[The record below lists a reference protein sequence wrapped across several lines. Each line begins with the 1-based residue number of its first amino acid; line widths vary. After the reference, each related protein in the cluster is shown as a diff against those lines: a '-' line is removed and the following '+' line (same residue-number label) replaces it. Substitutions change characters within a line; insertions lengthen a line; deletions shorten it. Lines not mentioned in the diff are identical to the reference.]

1 MEDKTLDWLDSA
13 RKTHTRLTESVITV
27 FENLLK
33 ANNID
38 FLAVTGRTKDK
49 KSALE
54 KIDRKGYKKPERK
67 NMDTQR

>member
-38 FLAVTGRTKDK
+38 FLAGRPHECLHFHHMTKT
-49 KSALE
+49 S
-54 KIDRKGYKKPERK
+54 
-67 NMDTQR
+67 T